1 MYKRSQNKYKM
12 PLFYCEYSILDH
24 ARTDCMTYFGGMTAE
39 DDARDLGGKI
49 ELLGRWSTVGEA
61 TGCCVCRAPD
71 ARALN
76 DWLYNWVPMATCV
89 VWPVLDDNQARKLI
103 LARHHKKPA
112 YEVSYASVGNT
123 PSEGESLY
131 WIKYKFHADKRKD
144 GFDAFAHLTEE
155 EDSKDAGRNQVL
167 GRWHNLGLGS
177 GVAICLSKSEE
188 DLFNWAY
195 NWADMCNCE
204 IKPVVHD
211 DECRAVIQG
220 KPDFAKKQ
228 QALIAKMSQ

>member
-1 MYKRSQNKYKM
+1 
-12 PLFYCEYSILDH
+12 
-24 ARTDCMTYFGGMTAE
+24 
-39 DDARDLGGKI
+39 
-49 ELLGRWSTVGEA
+49 
-61 TGCCVCRAPD
+61 
-71 ARALN
+71 
-76 DWLYNWVPMATCV
+76 
-89 VWPVLDDNQARKLI
+89 
-103 LARHHKKPA
+103 LARYHKKPE
-112 YEVSYASVGNT
+112 YKVSYTSVGNV
-123 PSEGESLY
+123 PSKGESLY
-131 WIKYKFHADKRKD
+131 WIKYKFHAEKREE
-144 GFDAFAHLTEE
+144 GLEIFANMQEE
-155 EDSKDAGRNQVL
+155 TNRRESGRNQVL

-195 NWADMCNCE
+195 NWVGNCDFE